1 MKEGGGA
8 TKYTLTLRFPV
19 QLIEPHRRFGN
30 IPLVEMLDLALAV
43 DDLLQPI
50 SRSDGVLWQTVNA
63 FKEREP
69 KYKRSDVRSESR
81 RLGHIHDPK
90 YIVPGAADA
99 TQKTFTI
106 NRQPLWVTGR
116 RAALEPRA
124 GLYCVFREAVRANLV
139 RQAEIIHS
147 VTVAAFRLGARP
159 LH

>member
-69 KYKRSDVRSESR
+69 EYKRSDV
-81 RLGHIHDPK
+81 
-90 YIVPGAADA
+90 
-99 TQKTFTI
+99 
-106 NRQPLWVTGR
+106 
-116 RAALEPRA
+116 
-124 GLYCVFREAVRANLV
+124 
-139 RQAEIIHS
+139 
-147 VTVAAFRLGARP
+147 
-159 LH
+159 